1 MKNKEMT
8 KELSN
13 MVVFMGYVFI
23 INGKSPTFEKDL
35 QKVMFLLSKKDLTAA
50 ERMQLLTIYQS
61 SYHNGGKIE
70 GVVSFDGSSHN
81 CAFCDAMREKA
92 KNNPAHI
99 CNYCYDYSQEEYK
112 INAWNRHSL
121 NMLIMSTI
129 EFTEDEL
136 SIIPAGLIDRI
147 NSSGDMPNQIY
158 AENMI
163 KIAKVN
169 KNGRFAFW
177 AKNYV
182 VLVRATDKLGKPE
195 NAIYVRSS
203 EIIGRPAELPKYF
216 DYVFTVYPDKAAVEK
231 AIMEGAAECNGKK
244 CKECGYKCY
253 YGTHK
258 SVYIAE
264 LLRGVNK
271 DTKAAIIAWLE
282 NN

>member
-1 MKNKEMT
+1 MKNKEMVL
-8 KELSN
+8 KLDN

-35 QKVMFLLSKKDLTAA
+35 QKAMFLLSKKELTAA

-61 SYHNGGKIE
+61 SYHNSGKIE
-70 GVVSFDGSSHN
+70 GVVSFDSSAHN
-81 CAFCDAMREKA
+81 CKFCGAMREKA

-112 INAWNRHSL
+112 INSWNRHSL

-129 EFTEDEL
+129 DFTEEEL
-136 SIIPAGLIDRI
+136 AIIPAGLIDRI
-147 NSSGDMPNQIY
+147 NSSGDIPNTIY
-158 AENMI
+158 ARNMI
-163 KIAKVN
+163 RIAKVN

-177 AKNYV
+177 AKNEYA
-182 VLVRATDKLGKPE
+182 LVTATDQLGKPE
-195 NAIYVRSS
+195 NAIYIRSS

-216 DYVFTVYPDKAAVEK
+216 NYVFTVYPDKESCEK
-231 AIMEGAAECNGKK
+231 AIAAGAAECNGKK

-253 YGTHK
+253 FGTHK
-258 SVYIAE
+258 NHNIAE
-264 LLRGVNK
+264 LLRGVSSDDRK
-271 DTKAAIIAWLE
+271 SIMTWLE